1 MRKSAEGAETRDEIV
16 TGIDHPIAASA
27 AAQHRR
33 GLMLVA
39 GAAVVWSS
47 GGLLARLVAAD
58 PWTILFWR
66 STFACLFL
74 LGYAWLM
81 NRGRLI
87 ATFREL
93 GWPGVALGL
102 CFATASSCFI
112 IALSLT
118 TVANIMFIQSSAPFI
133 AGLLGWLL
141 LGERVSARSWMAM
154 GAALAGIAVMLYGS
168 FDGGGRL
175 RGDLLSIVIAVAFAA
190 AIVTTRRHKEL
201 RMMPATCFATAFAA
215 AIALPF
221 AAPLSVGSVDL
232 VYLLLFG
239 VGQMGIGLVLFTGG
253 ARLVPA
259 AEAGLISILE
269 AILAPLWVWLLLAED
284 PGGYT
289 LAGGAIVLA
298 AIVVH
303 TLADWRA
310 ERTVVPT
317 AD

>member
-1 MRKSAEGAETRDEIV
+1 V

-27 AAQHRR
+27 AIQHRR

-39 GAAVVWSS
+39 GAAIVWSS

-66 STFACLFL
+66 SLFAFLFL

-81 NRGRLI
+81 NRGRFV

-93 GWPGVALGL
+93 GWPGVMLGL

-112 IALSLT
+112 IALTLT

-141 LGERVSARSWMAM
+141 LGERVSPRSWVAM

-175 RGDLLSIVIAVAFAA
+175 RGDLLSIVIAVAFAG
-190 AIVTTRRHKEL
+190 AIVTTRRHKHL
-201 RMMPATCFATAFAA
+201 RMAPAACFATAFAA
-215 AIALPF
+215 AISLPF
-221 AAPLSVGSVDL
+221 AAPLSIGSADL

-239 VGQMGIGLVLFTGG
+239 VGQMGIGLVLFTAG

-284 PGGYT
+284 PGGYA

>member
-1 MRKSAEGAETRDEIV
+1 MTSLDQTV
-16 TGIDHPIAASA
+16 TAVAAT
-27 AAQHRR
+27 AQHRR

-39 GAAVVWSS
+39 GAAIVWSS
-47 GGLLARLVAAD
+47 GGLLARLVTAD

-66 STFACLFL
+66 SVFACLFL
-74 LGYAWLM
+74 LGYAWFR
-81 NRGRLI
+81 NRGRLV
-87 ATFREL
+87 ATFRAL
-93 GWPGVALGL
+93 GWPGVVLGL

-118 TVANIMFIQSSAPFI
+118 SVANIMFIQSSAPFI

-141 LGERVSARSWMAM
+141 MGERVSPRSWAAM
-154 GAALAGIAVMLYGS
+154 GAALVGIAVMMVGS
-168 FDGGGRL
+168 FGGGRL
-175 RGDLLSIVIAVAFAA
+175 AGDLLSIVIAFGFAG
-190 AIVTTRRHKEL
+190 AIVTTRKYKNL
-201 RMMPATCFATAFAA
+201 RMAPATCFATAFTTL
-215 AIALPF
+215 ISLPF

-239 VGQMGIGLVLFTGG
+239 VGQMGIGLVLFTAG

-269 AILAPLWVWLLLAED
+269 AILSPLWVWLLLAEN

-289 LAGGAIVLA
+289 LAGGAIVLT

-303 TLADWRA
+303 TLVDWRA

-317 AD
+317 PD